1 MINHALIPVHN
12 LIIFIIF
19 YNSENM
25 RTSSKIFQI
34 FILSLFLTSFPMVS
48 SGQTPPTDVLQNGTL
63 SEQLDFIQNRT
74 IIYDNFRAIREDM
87 FQTIK
92 RNSLDSLQNAKS
104 NLQNMSSQI
113 NSRKR
118 EIDSLSTLLANT
130 RNELNQAEENRD
142 NIVFLG
148 IAMNKMSYNLF
159 VWVAIGGLSILL
171 VLGMLLYNRNRN
183 ITVQALNEVDDLKR
197 DFEEYKISS
206 RERREKLV
214 MEHFNEIKKLKESEV

>member
-1 MINHALIPVHN
+1 MNNHALIPVHS

-19 YNSENM
+19 YNSKNM
-25 RTSSKIFQI
+25 RTSSKTFPI
-34 FILSLFLTSFPMVS
+34 FILSLCLTSFSMVS
-48 SGQTPPTDVLQNGTL
+48 SGQTPPSDVLQNGTL
-63 SEQLDFIQNRT
+63 SEQLDFVQNRT

-104 NLQNMSSQI
+104 NLQDMSAQM

-118 EIDSLSTLLANT
+118 EIDSLSTLLSST
-130 RNELNQAEENRD
+130 RNELNQAVENRD

-148 IAMNKMSYNLF
+148 MPMNKMSYNLF
-159 VWVAIGGLSILL
+159 VWVAIGSLSILL
-171 VLGMLLYNRNRN
+171 ILGMLLYNRNRN
-183 ITVQALNEVDDLKR
+183 ITVQTLDEVENLKK
-197 DFEEYKISS
+197 DFEDYKVSS